1 MSASNP
7 AFEFQ
12 DFGNYSLLVLL
23 PPLNDEWSQVEEYA
37 KELLSKV
44 GGSESPRLVLDLN
57 SLDYCGSAVVALMV
71 RIWKNVQERKG
82 AMQVSC
88 SSEMVRQVLATAR
101 LTDLWVLHDRR
112 EDAERALG
120 VRKDGSTLSPSRRAG
135 ALLFVLALFYGGAAT
150 AGGPEELKFLPI
162 ASAIAGGI
170 FLVLALGAFAES
182 RGLTVLSRFAVAL
195 IFGVSLVTIGMVAGK
210 VSLADATLAQ
220 KALGGA
226 AVVLGLVVYWFAW
239 TTLDHL
245 VRSSVNRARI
255 PATADAAPQDSDT
268 PSSTAGAASSS
279 NQGATQGG

>member
-37 KELLSKV
+37 KQLLSKV
-44 GGSESPRLVLDLN
+44 GASESPRLVLDLN

-101 LTDLWVLHDRR
+101 LTDLWVLHERR

-120 VRKDGSTLSPSRRAG
+120 VRKGGSALSPLRRAG
-135 ALLFVLALFYGGAAT
+135 ALLFALALFYGGAAM

-162 ASAIAGGI
+162 ASAVAGGT
-170 FLVLALGAFAES
+170 FLVLALGAFVGS

-195 IFGVSLVTIGMVAGK
+195 ILGASLVTIGMVAGK
-210 VSLADATLAQ
+210 VSLADATSAE

-226 AVVLGLVVYWFAW
+226 ALVLCMVVYWFTW
-239 TTLDHL
+239 TTLDRL
-245 VRSSVNRARI
+245 VRSSAPRA
-255 PATADAAPQDSDT
+255 ATSDAESKDSDTT

-279 NQGATQGG
+279 NQGATQAS